1 MPYPSKTDRNSI
13 LLAAVEEISHS
24 GIRHL
29 SLRNLASLLGLA
41 PTALYR
47 YFSNRAELELLSPTN
62 AHGDLKMCS
71 GCLLRSRCNRGAPA
85 YFSQAEPLDI
95 HDRTGS
101 FVVWR
106 YQGA

>member
-24 GIRHL
+24 GIRDL

-71 GCLLRSRCNRGAPA
+71 GMPLAESMQQRRSGVFPRVMSVSRESIAI
-85 YFSQAEPLDI
+85 YMK
-95 HDRTGS
+95 
-101 FVVWR
+101 
-106 YQGA
+106 